1 MRTIRRVKNGI
12 KMLVDYQN
20 YFRSDISL
28 KFWIKNFLSRR
39 NWSQE
44 SRISKTSRLYR
55 DISTFLQKLWL
66 SWDFQDDLTNTL
78 YWRQI
83 FRDNVMHTIVMDYLF
98 IFLFNLHLILNHNDA
113 AEPCFRFHKTLS
125 SSVFKQNTPKT
136 WLSFTAKQNR
146 N

>member
-1 MRTIRRVKNGI
+1 MRTIRRVKHGI

-66 SWDFQDDLTNTL
+66 SWDFQNDLTNTL

-98 IFLFNLHLILNHNDA
+98 YIF
-113 AEPCFRFHKTLS
+113 
-125 SSVFKQNTPKT
+125 V
-136 WLSFTAKQNR
+136 
-146 N
+146 